1 MFCCSWVAT
10 CKFENHIDDWIQ
22 ASTSYS
28 FQLLMSKVAG
38 VAPNCTIFSNCR
50 LFLNRLP
57 FNAHCPFNISIARS
71 YYMNFITLNAST
83 YKLNVHRLYTMHI
96 THTRFKWG
104 LSLDNFLQAGEWVP
118 KGVLS
123 KLNQVG
129 EWLRS
134 NEGKHKKIYG
144 CKGRRWTNCIR

>member
-28 FQLLMSKVAG
+28 FQFWISKAVG
-38 VAPNCTIFSNCR
+38 VAPYCTIWSNRR
-50 LFLNRLP
+50 LCLNGLP
-57 FNAHCPFNISIARS
+57 FTHCLFNISIARS

-83 YKLNVHRLYTMHI
+83 YRLNVHRLYTMHV

-104 LSLDNFLQAGEWVP
+104 LSFDNFFLQAGEWVA
-118 KGVLS
+118 KWMLS

-129 EWLRS
+129 EWLKS
-134 NEGKHKKIYG
+134 KEGKHKKIYG
-144 CKGRRWTNCIR
+144 WKGRRWRQGCL